1 MKGHQESVLQRAC
14 VAWFRRNYP
23 DHALLLFA
31 VPNGGG
37 RSKVEAGIMKAE
49 GVTAGVS
56 DMILLMPNY
65 YYHSLCI
72 EFKCVKTYAEDG
84 KFKTRKTYQ
93 SAEQKAWQAVA
104 EDAGNKYAVVRSLDE
119 FAELIEEY
127 MRK

>member
-23 DHALLLFA
+23 DYALLLFA

-56 DMILLMPNY
+56 DMILLMPSY
-65 YYHSLCI
+65 DYHALCI
-72 EFKCVKTYAEDG
+72 EFKCVKTSFIDG
-84 KFKTRKTYQ
+84 KVKKTKTYQ
-93 SAEQKAWQAVA
+93 SAEQKAWQAAA

-119 FAELIEEY
+119 FANLIEEY
-127 MRK
+127 LSK

>member
-23 DHALLLFA
+23 EHKRRLFA

-56 DMILLMPNY
+56 DMILLLPNY
-65 YYHSLCI
+65 YYHGLCI
-72 EFKCVKTYAEDG
+72 EFKCVKTSFVDG
-84 KFKTRKTYQ
+84 KVKRTKTYQ
-93 SAEQKAWQAVA
+93 SPEQKAWQADV
-104 EDAGNKYAVVRSLDE
+104 EDAGYKYAVVRDQDE
-119 FAELIEEY
+119 FANLIEEY
-127 MRK
+127 LRK